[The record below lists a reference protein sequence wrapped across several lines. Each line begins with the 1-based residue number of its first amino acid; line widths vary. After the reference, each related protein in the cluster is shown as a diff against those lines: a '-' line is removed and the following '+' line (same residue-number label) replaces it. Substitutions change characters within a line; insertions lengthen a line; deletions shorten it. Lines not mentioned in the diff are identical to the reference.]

1 MENDEV
7 TSPKPKNQGRVE
19 WGKKLGK
26 MSKERKLK
34 KDIEKVQEVPEAVQ
48 DSSRFPYAIAVPG
61 SILVVGMVLYF
72 VYIKTS
78 KSSKQPNFTSSRE
91 EAPKSK
97 FSDF

>member
-1 MENDEV
+1 MENDEL

-34 KDIEKVQEVPEAVQ
+34 KDIEKVQEVPETKE

-61 SILVVGMVLYF
+61 SILVVGVVLYF
-72 VYIKTS
+72 MYTKTT
-78 KSSKQPNFTSSRE
+78 KLSKQPNYTRCH
-91 EAPKSK
+91 
-97 FSDF
+97 

>member
-34 KDIEKVQEVPEAVQ
+34 KDIEKVQEVPETKE
-48 DSSRFPYAIAVPG
+48 DSSRSTYAIVVPA
-61 SILVVGMVLYF
+61 SFIAIGMVLYF